1 MNVKTSMSD
10 ITGNVI
16 RVREY
21 ADQYISGT
29 LAELEVENYGN
40 TQDYF
45 FRDGTITVT
54 EEERRQQLSKIPV
67 EYAGK
72 YAKDFNFELYGS
84 DISAQKKIANSFM
97 EL

>member
-1 MNVKTSMSD
+1 MREAMKQKIKPGMNVQTSMSD

-67 EYAGK
+67 E
-72 YAKDFNFELYGS
+72 LS
-84 DISAQKKIANSFM
+84 LIHI
-97 EL
+97 